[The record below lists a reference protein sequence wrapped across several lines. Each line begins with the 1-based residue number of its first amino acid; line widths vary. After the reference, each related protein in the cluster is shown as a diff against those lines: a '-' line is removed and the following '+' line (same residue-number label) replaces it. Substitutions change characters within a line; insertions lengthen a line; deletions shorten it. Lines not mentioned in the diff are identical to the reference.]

1 MASRIYIEN
10 IPNEYLRVP
19 GIISSNLWTMVS
31 QPRNA
36 NLISLSLFFVTLVLM
51 AFRLREF
58 SKRNV
63 YQAIMITSL
72 MLALFGPVSTDHF
85 RRLINQL
92 ILQITLGLL
101 YPTQLFLLALIS
113 IVSPLEF
120 LQGSSRVD

>member
-1 MASRIYIEN
+1 VASRIYIEN

-19 GIISSNLWTMVS
+19 GTISSNLWTLVS